1 MASAGSSE
9 RIRSLLSSTF
19 GVIVVVVSHVSV
31 LSRLDCDQ
39 RDAWLICD
47 SDTLAHA
54 VRLPPKL
61 PASSSDNHNAW
72 TRNDAAC
79 SMLFVADDRLHCTNL
94 FCTTMQA
101 CGACACGDVWFGI
114 HLTMLNDGNACSRGT
129 HEVKTWTTRGRLC
142 AHHISHLYKLPTL
155 SRPRWGTEKM
165 LKDMATIS
173 VR

>member
-94 FCTTMQA
+94 FCTAMQA

-129 HEVKTWTTRGRLC
+129 HEVKTC
-142 AHHISHLYKLPTL
+142 AQEAACAHHHISHL
-155 SRPRWGTEKM
+155 
-165 LKDMATIS
+165 
-173 VR
+173 